1 MGSHRDPERPT
12 RTSGSAFLVPERS
25 PENRDSD
32 AHRLAGIAQV
42 FAELLT
48 RNGPP
53 PDWRR
58 EPTFGTLVRL
68 ILEQQVSLASAAA
81 AFRRLEDRVGHVTP
95 EALLASSDSD
105 LRGDGFSRQ
114 KTSYVRGLATL
125 IMDGAL
131 SIDDIATRPE
141 TAAVALSE
149 VRGIGPWT
157 VACFEIFA
165 LGRPDI
171 WPTGDRA
178 LYVSLG
184 RNLGMPT
191 VPDKTTADAIAAE
204 WAPYRSTAARML
216 WYDYLGGRDYVMD
229 PSAGFI

>member
-1 MGSHRDPERPT
+1 M
-12 RTSGSAFLVPERS
+12 SGSAFLVPERS
-25 PENRDSD
+25 SGHRESD
-32 AHRLAGIAQV
+32 ANRLADLAPL
-42 FAELLT
+42 FAELLA

-95 EALLASSDSD
+95 EAVLASSDGD
-105 LRGDGFSRQ
+105 LKADGFSRQ
-114 KTSYVRGLATL
+114 KTSYVRGLASRV
-125 IMDGAL
+125 MDGAL
-131 SIDDIATRPE
+131 SLDDIAERPD
-141 TAAVALSE
+141 TAGAVLAD
-149 VRGIGPWT
+149 VKGIGPWT
-157 VACFEIFA
+157 IACFQIFA
-165 LGRPDI
+165 LGLPDI

-178 LYVSLG
+178 LYLSLA
-184 RNLGMPT
+184 RNLHMPS
-191 VPDKTTADAIAAE
+191 VPDRTTADGMAVS

-216 WYDYLGGRDYVMD
+216 WYDYLGGREYVVD